1 MECRYLMLPNIWRLQ
16 LSATVAKWN
25 SPHLYNSGRS
35 SKNLYSWLQMEM
47 EQPRRAS
54 CSASTSYWCAVE
66 GREWHLTTWGWAAS
80 DQLGCCRRPSTYRN
94 RLIVLLV
101 LIGYWGEL
109 RGMGHRAVG
118 VISAAFTL
126 PQSGETNRKI
136 NTPSQDS
143 SLQRPPSALLL
154 SVRVSPSSGIG
165 TADKVG
171 VRAHR

>member
-1 MECRYLMLPNIWRLQ
+1 MWPNIWRLQ
-16 LSATVAKWN
+16 LSATVAKLN

-35 SKNLYSWLQMEM
+35 SRNLYSRLKMEM

-66 GREWHLTTWGWAAS
+66 GREWHLPAWGWAAS
-80 DQLGCCRRPSTYRN
+80 DQRECYRRSSTYRN
-94 RLIVLLV
+94 RLA

-109 RGMGHRAVG
+109 RGMGHRAEG

-171 VRAHR
+171 VSAHR